1 MSRIYTDING
11 VEIICIYTDHID
23 DGVIIEQ
30 LLWSSPS
37 GTPPKD
43 VLDLFIEDD
52 ALMERLEQ
60 EIMGHIKMEQDEL
73 LIAEWLHN
81 EEVKDYHE
89 EI

>member
-23 DGVIIEQ
+23 DGIIIEQ
-30 LLWSSPS
+30 LLW

-52 ALMERLEQ
+52 ALIERLEQ

-73 LIAEWLHN
+73 LIAEWMHN
-81 EEVKDYHE
+81 EEVNDYHE